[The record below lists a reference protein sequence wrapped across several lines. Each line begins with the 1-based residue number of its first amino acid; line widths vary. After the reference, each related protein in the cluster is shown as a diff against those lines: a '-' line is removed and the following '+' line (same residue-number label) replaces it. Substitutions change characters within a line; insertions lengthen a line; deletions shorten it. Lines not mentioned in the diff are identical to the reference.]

1 MVSHR
6 QKHVWSYVEEGKL
19 LRLKMYF
26 GKHRDL
32 NVNFSH
38 GRRERSPLHLAC
50 SLEDDAIVQL
60 LLKQGADV
68 LLQDRKGNTALHVAA
83 NRAVKHGKTGNVV
96 VELSSHTIKD
106 VSFCRI
112 LTFDSFVF
120 AAYLDLVVPLITVC
134 PEAMNVPNNDGVTP
148 KAILDRMKREK
159 VTRLLVQHHHQ

>member
-1 MVSHR
+1 MVSRR
-6 QKHVWSYVEEGKL
+6 QRQVWSYVEEGKL

-50 SLEDDAIVQL
+50 SLEDDAIMQL

-96 VELSSHTIKD
+96 VELSSHVIKD

-112 LTFDSFVF
+112 LIR
-120 AAYLDLVVPLITVC
+120 LVCVC
-134 PEAMNVPNNDGVTP
+134 SVSRPGPAFGNG
-148 KAILDRMKREK
+148 LS
-159 VTRLLVQHHHQ
+159 